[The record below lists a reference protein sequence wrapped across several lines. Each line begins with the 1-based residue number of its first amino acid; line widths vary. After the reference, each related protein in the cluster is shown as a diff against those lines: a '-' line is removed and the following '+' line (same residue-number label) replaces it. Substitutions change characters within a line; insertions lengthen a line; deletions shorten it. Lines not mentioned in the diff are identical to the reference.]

1 MSALFLLSTVGID
14 DELRCRVG
22 LGRLVGGGCRLLVL
36 IGLSGFL
43 LGILLVLVSIL
54 WNFVFD
60 INLFHKLIS
69 LPVHDENIRLGLV
82 KDPHE
87 DSECFRTDDC
97 AQKDE
102 KDVIG
107 AVVNVP
113 LGHQNVGIAL
123 HLIHDEPVSCDHEV
137 DHKHDIRPNIA
148 DEKQ

>member
-1 MSALFLLSTVGID
+1 LSNVGID
-14 DELRCRVG
+14 DELRCCVG
-22 LGRLVGGGCRLLVL
+22 LGCLVGGGCRLLIL
-36 IGLSGFL
+36 IGLTGFL
-43 LGILLVLVSIL
+43 LGILLVLGSIL

-69 LPVHDENIRLGLV
+69 LPVHYENIRLALV
-82 KDPHE
+82 KNRHE
-87 DSECFRTDDC
+87 DSECFRANDC

-102 KDVIG
+102 KDVIS

-113 LGHQNVGIAL
+113 LRHQDVGIAL

-137 DHKHDIRPNIA
+137 DHKHDIRPNIT